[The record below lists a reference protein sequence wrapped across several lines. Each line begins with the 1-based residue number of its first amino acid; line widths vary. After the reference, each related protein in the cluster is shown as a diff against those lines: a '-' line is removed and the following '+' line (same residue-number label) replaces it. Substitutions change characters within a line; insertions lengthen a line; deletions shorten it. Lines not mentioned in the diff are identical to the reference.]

1 MNPPKL
7 PVAFSLFRQRGP
19 KGFDFPTRYYDA
31 EREAREERL
40 KKARE
45 RADAEG
51 LLDADRAMF
60 AERMRHSWQRQ
71 TTERSHIT
79 RLLMTMGGV
88 MVILYFIIKGF
99 GLVQF

>member
-7 PVAFSLFRQRGP
+7 PASFSLFRQRGP

-31 EREAREERL
+31 EREEREERL

-45 RADAEG
+45 RSGSEG
-51 LLDADRAMF
+51 LLEADRAMF
-60 AERMRHSWQRQ
+60 ADRMRHSWQRQ